1 MQIVTV
7 GEGQALCAGPC
18 GPEPVDMRLVGDQ
31 PVGAWVYVHR
41 QTAREVL
48 TAAEGLRI
56 VAALEALEI
65 LAAGG
70 EPPPDAFAD
79 LTDRAPELPEHL
91 RTQTRD
97 VPSEAVTGR
106 WDPVAPKLKRG

>member
-1 MQIVTV
+1 MQILAV

-41 QTAREVL
+41 ETAREVL
-48 TAAEGLRI
+48 TATEGLRI
-56 VAALEALEI
+56 VAALEALEV

-91 RTQTRD
+91 RTQTRG
-97 VPSEAVTGR
+97 VSPKAVAGL
-106 WDPVAPKLKRG
+106 WDPVAPKFKRG

>member
-1 MQIVTV
+1 MQVVAV
-7 GEGQALCAGPC
+7 GEGQALCAGPR

-31 PVGAWVYVHR
+31 PLGVWVYVHR

-48 TAAEGLRI
+48 TATEGLRI
-56 VAALEALEI
+56 VAALEALEV

-79 LTDRAPELPEHL
+79 LTDRVPELPEHL
-91 RTQTRD
+91 RTQTRGA
-97 VPSEAVTGR
+97 STGAITGR
-106 WDPVAPKLKRG
+106 WDPLAPKLKKG